1 MTRFVGPT
9 IGRRQDPRGLTG
21 SGENGDTLI
30 EVLLAIVIIAIAVT
44 AVLGGLVTSIT
55 SSAEQRSL
63 AANDTLTKSFAET
76 AKDQIEQMGGFHDC
90 TNPCDSDLYQATAPT
105 WNSASTFPTGY
116 VQYAHYNV
124 GISAVQCI
132 DTATPGHACTVEELT
147 ITSKAPNGI
156 DDRLQMI
163 VRKAGDGPP

>member
-1 MTRFVGPT
+1 
-9 IGRRQDPRGLTG
+9 
-21 SGENGDTLI
+21 
-30 EVLLAIVIIAIAVT
+30 
-44 AVLGGLVTSIT
+44 
-55 SSAEQRSL
+55 L

-147 ITSKAPNGI
+147 ITMRRVPCSFWRWSSLSSLRSCSLPYST
-156 DDRLQMI
+156 
-163 VRKAGDGPP
+163 